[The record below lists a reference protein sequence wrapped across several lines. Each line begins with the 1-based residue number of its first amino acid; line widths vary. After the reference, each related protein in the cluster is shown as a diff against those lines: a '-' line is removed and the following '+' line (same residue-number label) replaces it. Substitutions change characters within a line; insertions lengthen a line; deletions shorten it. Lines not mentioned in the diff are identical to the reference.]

1 MDSFAIIIGKKL
13 VLCFSE
19 FETKLLTYFEGLTSC
34 VMNGANIV
42 PRPEKKKPSDTHVFL
57 TTVGATSMVYR
68 NTTLNAKVVSS
79 FPITLKA
86 IRPPAISGEKI

>member
-1 MDSFAIIIGKKL
+1 MDSFAIIIGKNL
-13 VLCFSE
+13 FYVLLSLR
-19 FETKLLTYFEGLTSC
+19 KIPIYFEGLTSC

-86 IRPPAISGEKI
+86 IRPPTISGEKI